1 MSRYP
6 RTFRSPYRTLSFMH
20 MKSSLLALGA
30 FFVLALSL
38 AACGGGV
45 PGDSVAKVGDQTIKT
60 STFDHWLKIAAVA
73 SAGQQNPSAT
83 TPPKVSVPDA
93 PDFKNCVA
101 EKKATAAAPA
111 KGQPQQTDAQ
121 YKTACKQ
128 QYDSLKNEVV
138 SFLVRAT
145 WLDQEAAKQ
154 GVKVADKDVQKSIDT
169 IKQQQFPQAGAYDKF
184 LAKSGLTNADVL
196 FQQRSQLLQ
205 QKITAKVTKGK
216 SAVSS
221 AQIAA
226 YYNKNKSRFAQP
238 ERRDLRIVL
247 TKDVATA
254 RKALKAIKGG
264 QSFAKVA
271 KKYSTDQTSKGNGGK
286 LPGVAK
292 GQQEKAFDTAIFS
305 AKLKQL
311 TGPVKTQFGYYVFE
325 VTKIT
330 PAKQQSLAQSTAS
343 IKQILSSDGSQKA
356 LQAFGKDYSKRY
368 KAKTECKK
376 AYAVPDCKNGPKAAA
391 TTPAAGAT
399 PQQGQQTP
407 QPQTTTP

>member
-1 MSRYP
+1 M
-6 RTFRSPYRTLSFMH
+6 LK
-20 MKSSLLALGA
+20 KSSVLALGA

-45 PGDSVAKVGDQTIKT
+45 PGDSVAKVGDQTIKK
-60 STFDHWLKIAAVA
+60 STFDHWMKIAAVA
-73 SAGQQNPSAT
+73 SAGQQNPNAT
-83 TPPKVSVPDA
+83 TAPKVSIPDA
-93 PDFKNCVA
+93 PDFKQCIA
-101 EKKATAAAPA
+101 QKKATAGTPA
-111 KGQPQQTDAQ
+111 KGQPEQTDAQ
-121 YKTACKQ
+121 YKAQCQQ

-154 GVKVADKDVQKSIDT
+154 GVKVADKDVQKSIDD
-169 IKQQQFPQAGAYDKF
+169 IKKQQFPQAGAYEKF
-184 LAKSGLTNADVL
+184 LLRSGLTNADVL

-216 SAVSS
+216 DQVSD

-226 YYNKNKSRFAQP
+226 YYNQNKNRFAQP

-247 TKDVATA
+247 TKDAATA
-254 RKALKAIKGG
+254 KKALNALKSG
-264 QSFAKVA
+264 QSFAAVA
-271 KKYSTDQTSKGNGGK
+271 KKYSIDTQSKSTGGK

-292 GQQEKAFDTAIFS
+292 GQQEKAFDSAIFG

-330 PAKQQSLAQSTAS
+330 PAKQQSLEQSKAS
-343 IKQILSSDGSQKA
+343 IKQILSSTGSQKA

-368 KAKTECKK
+368 KAKTDCKK
-376 AYAVPDCKNGPKAAA
+376 AYAVPDCKNGPKQTA
-391 TTPAAGAT
+391 TTPAQGSS
-399 PQQGQQTP
+399 QGQG
-407 QPQTTTP
+407 QTTTP